1 MEAYYQEA
9 GRAGPG
15 PAGTT
20 LPENVFS
27 YLSPQD
33 IILQKYL
40 IEQTVA
46 QGVGHPGVREAKLEK
61 YGPAFIQ
68 VIQEFLG

>member
-9 GRAGPG
+9 GRAGRDGAPG
-15 PAGTT
+15 ECILLFA
-20 LPENVFS
+20 
-27 YLSPQD
+27 PQD